1 MLLLLLLLSLFPLLS
16 FLCCWR
22 ADFLKRSA
30 KQKWNWRLA
39 LKIWNKRTVETLI
52 VNTPSEASTD
62 TYPTLLLLLL
72 PLFYFLCCCWVDCL
86 KTSAIQKWNWRFAE
100 NGRNIRTAE
109 ALIINIPS
117 EASTDNY
124 PMLLLLMLLLPLFSF
139 FVLFLRW
146 LFENW
151 RDTKMKL
158 KIIREWKEYKNGGSA
173 DRKYAI
179 RGSTETYPV
188 LFLLLLFYFLCC
200 FCNDCLNKNS
210 TPKFLTH
217 N

>member
-1 MLLLLLLLSLFPLLS
+1 M
-16 FLCCWR
+16 
-22 ADFLKRSA
+22 DIKN
-30 KQKWNWRLA
+30 K
-39 LKIWNKRTVETLI
+39 NKRTVETLI

-117 EASTDNY
+117 EASTENY

-139 FVLFLRW
+139 
-146 LFENW
+146 
-151 RDTKMKL
+151 
-158 KIIREWKEYKNGGSA
+158 
-173 DRKYAI
+173 
-179 RGSTETYPV
+179 
-188 LFLLLLFYFLCC
+188 LCC
-200 FCNDCLNKNS
+200 FCVDWLKIGAIQKWNWRLSENGRNIRTAEALIVNMPLGDQPKLTLCCFCCCCSIFCAVSATIVWIKTAPLN
-210 TPKFLTH
+210 F
-217 N
+217 